1 MVKYGFARTY
11 IMNIIFITH
20 IAVKHDFSTAENV
33 IYLTIN
39 MRFYLKE

>member
-1 MVKYGFARTY
+1 MLKYGFAHIC

-33 IYLTIN
+33 IYLAFI
-39 MRFYLKE
+39 